1 MTLEQLRALCSVVDH
16 GGFRAASEALHKSQS
31 AISIAIRNLE
41 EELRVEIFERD
52 GYRPTLTDH
61 GKVLLQKAR
70 TVLSQAKGLSDLAQ
84 HYAQG
89 IEAELRI
96 VVSEVFDIQHV
107 LDALRIIRDQYPA
120 TRLTLFVE
128 NFNAPLEILEDKE
141 ADIALVAGG
150 ELFDKIE
157 MTRYEKLC
165 PVCLI
170 PVVSGCSV
178 QAKDA
183 SELTVEDMSGAT
195 QIVVADRSRNRDE
208 RRYGVL
214 ETSVPWRVN
223 DFLTKKQIIL
233 SGLGW
238 GRVPRHMIGDELASG
253 DLIALSSPDFGPVEI
268 ETYISRSLSH
278 PFGPVAEV
286 FWDLIVKDNDGVS
299 EG

>member
-1 MTLEQLRALCSVVDH
+1 MTLDQLRALCSVVDH

-61 GKVLLQKAR
+61 GKVLVQKAR

-165 PVCLI
+165 PVSLI
-170 PVVSGCSV
+170 PVVSGCSD
-178 QAKDA
+178 QTKNAA
-183 SELTVEDMSGAT
+183 ELTVEDMDGTT

-208 RRYGVL
+208 RKYGVL

-268 ETYISRSLSH
+268 EAYISRSQGH
-278 PFGPVAEV
+278 PFGPVAEA
-286 FWDLIVKDNDGVS
+286 FWDLVVQNNRRVDGD
-299 EG
+299 

>member
-1 MTLEQLRALCSVVDH
+1 MTLDQLRALCSVVDH

-41 EELRVEIFERD
+41 EELGVDIFERE
-52 GYRPTLTDH
+52 GYRPSLTDH
-61 GKVLLQKAR
+61 GKVLVQKAR
-70 TVLSQAKGLSDLAQ
+70 TVLSQAKGLNDLAQ

-107 LDALRIIRDQYPA
+107 LDVLRVIRDQYPA

-165 PVCLI
+165 PVRLI
-170 PVVSGCSV
+170 PVVSGCSD

-183 SELTVEDMSGAT
+183 AKLTVGDMDGAT

-208 RRYGVL
+208 RKYGVL

-238 GRVPRHMIGDELASG
+238 GRVPKHMIGDELASG
-253 DLIALSSPDFGPVEI
+253 DLVPLSSPDFGPVEI
-268 ETYISRSLSH
+268 ETYISRSHGH
-278 PFGPVAEV
+278 PFGPVAEA
-286 FWDLIVKDNDGVS
+286 FWDLIVHRDKGVDG
-299 EG
+299 G